1 MTYRHYLGTFND
13 HGDFEPAFQ
22 LDSEGIAGGYI
33 LYPLENLIKQAGFV
47 RLPNRSLRLGV
58 ETSQV
63 HQFRGAEVV
72 LPLDAFGKD
81 SNVDVAALLEQVEPH
96 EVLVVTCRYSHN
108 SGGAYDY
115 RLLAVPKGS
124 KLQRDS
130 RQYHRDAF
138 DKEVNHMS
146 GVDSNSRTVVN
157 LPAGARVWESGQWKP
172 APNLTYEY

>member
-1 MTYRHYLGTFND
+1 MTYRHYIGTFND
-13 HGDFEPAFQ
+13 HSDFEPAFQ
-22 LDSEGIAGGYI
+22 LDSAELLGGSI
-33 LYPLENLIKQAGFV
+33 VDSIEELVKQAGFV
-47 RLPNRSLRLGV
+47 RLPRRGLGLGV
-58 ETSQV
+58 EIDQV
-63 HQFRGAEVV
+63 HQFRSAEVV
-72 LPLDAFGKD
+72 LPLDAFGED
-81 SNVDVAALLEQVEPH
+81 SNVDVAALLEQIEPH
-96 EVLVVTCRYSHN
+96 EVLVVTRRHSHN

-130 RQYHRDAF
+130 RQYHRDTF